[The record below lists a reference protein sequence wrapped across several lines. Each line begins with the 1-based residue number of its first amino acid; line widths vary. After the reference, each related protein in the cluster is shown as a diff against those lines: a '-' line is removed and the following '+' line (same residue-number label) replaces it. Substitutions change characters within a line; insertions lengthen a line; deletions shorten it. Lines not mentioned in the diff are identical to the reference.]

1 MRMTDSTCHPFLLH
15 WVPLTTSSVTMATR
29 LQRADF
35 FALNSLTAMLQ
46 KFGYNE
52 HLLIMSSFFCVLL
65 LVVSGTHFLTIS
77 IYCTVE
83 LYRTELY
90 CFTVN
95 EVKFDVI

>member
-1 MRMTDSTCHPFLLH
+1 MG
-15 WVPLTTSSVTMATR
+15 TR

-35 FALNSLTAMLQ
+35 FELNSLAAMLQ
-46 KFGYNE
+46 NFGFNK
-52 HLLIMSSFFCVLL
+52 HPVIMSSFFCVLL
-65 LVVSGTHFLTIS
+65 LVVSETHFLTIS